1 MTNDEM
7 RLVDELRGRLN
18 ASYEEAAAALR
29 ESGGDVVQAL
39 AVIERRR
46 REQGEGLVNV
56 SNELIEEV
64 KRLASEGV
72 ARKLRIKLGERPV
85 AEISVTFGQAAAVVL
100 SVAALLLSRMV
111 IEVIREPAEAAE
123 QASA

>member
-1 MTNDEM
+1 MSNDEM
-7 RLVDELRGRLN
+7 RLIDELRQRLD
-18 ASYEEAAAALR
+18 ASYEEAAEAIRDA
-29 ESGGDVVQAL
+29 GGDMVQAL
-39 AVIERRR
+39 AVVERRR
-46 REQGEGLVNV
+46 RERGEGLVNI

-72 ARKLRIKLGERPV
+72 ARKLRVKLGERPV

-100 SVAALLLSRMV
+100 SVAALLLSKLV
-111 IEVIREPAEAAE
+111 IEVIRESPEAE